1 MPKLEAMTGG
11 TLTIELL
18 PVDAVVPRRETA
30 EAIAVGILD
39 GDLTSINYFAGID
52 PAFALMGDLI
62 AGYDSAD
69 QIQAF
74 CAQGGGKEMLQ
85 KLYDAHFPGVHV
97 VGCGA
102 YAREAF
108 VSKVPVRGVA
118 DLKGLKIR
126 SPEGLAADVFKRA
139 GAAPVSMSGSETYGA
154 LEKGVIDAADNSA
167 YANNDANGM
176 HDIAHYPIFPGI
188 HSTPILQFTI
198 SDVVWQELTEAE
210 QIALETWYL
219 AAYNG
224 LRQHFDRLDRQLVAR
239 DRAAFSDGSGKV
251 EVIDWPQAERDALR
265 VIHSTAAYT
274 PHALAAGPQ
283 VPGPMRIAMRRALEN
298 AAASPSR
305 PLAPLGLTAFTH
317 ARDADWDDVRALE
330 ISPADAGLN
339 REGRAPCHSG

>member
-1 MPKLEAMTGG
+1 MKISALTAAIALATAMGIAGAASAADRVLKIQTSSNASHASLAYLNEEWVPKLEAMTGG
-11 TLTIELL
+11 AITVELL

-74 CAQGGGKEMLQ
+74 CAQGGGKEILQ
-85 KLYDAHFPGVHV
+85 KLYDTHFPGVHV
-97 VGCGA
+97 IGCGA

-108 VSKVPVRGVA
+108 VSKVPIRGVA
-118 DLKGLKIR
+118 DFKGIKVR

-176 HDIAHYPIFPGI
+176 HKIAKFPIFPGI
-188 HSTPILQFTI
+188 HSTPILQLTLNQQ
-198 SDVVWQELTEAE
+198 VWDELGTAN
-210 QIALETWYL
+210 QVALETWYL

-239 DRAAFSDGSGKV
+239 DKAAGEI
-251 EVIDWPQAERDALR
+251 EVIDWPQEERDKLR
-265 VIHSTAAYT
+265 VIAQEAWNDF
-274 PHALAAGPQ
+274 AAG
-283 VPGPMRIAMRRALEN
+283 
-298 AAASPSR
+298 SD
-305 PLAPLGLTAFTH
+305 LAKEVFDAHVAFMK
-317 ARDADWDDVRALE
+317 
-330 ISPADAGLN
+330 DAGLL
-339 REGRAPCHSG
+339 

>member
-1 MPKLEAMTGG
+1 MRSKILGTALSVAAAVGIGAATADAAERVLKIQTSSNASHASLSYLNEEWVPKLEAMTNGS
-11 TLTIELL
+11 LTVELL
-18 PVDAVVPRRETA
+18 PVDAVVPRRETP
-30 EAIAVGILD
+30 EAIGVGILD

-85 KLYDAHFPGVHV
+85 KLMDEHYPGVHV

-108 VSKVPVRGVA
+108 VSKVPVRTVE

-167 YANNDANGM
+167 YANNDSNGM
-176 HDIAHYPIFPGI
+176 HKIAKFPIFPGI
-188 HSTPILQFTI
+188 HSTPILQFTV
-198 SDVVWQELTEAE
+198 SEEVWNELTEAE
-210 QIALETWYL
+210 QVALETWYL

-239 DRAAFSDGSGKV
+239 DKAAG
-251 EVIDWPQAERDALR
+251 ELTIIDWAQEERDKLR
-265 VIHSTAAYT
+265 VIAQEAWNDFAAQSD
-274 PHALAAGPQ
+274 LAKE
-283 VPGPMRIAMRRALEN
+283 VYEVHIAFMKE
-298 AAASPSR
+298 
-305 PLAPLGLTAFTH
+305 
-317 ARDADWDDVRALE
+317 
-330 ISPADAGLN
+330 AGLL
-339 REGRAPCHSG
+339 

>member
-1 MPKLEAMTGG
+1 MKFKVLGAALGIAALGIGATAAMAADRVLKIQTSSNASHASLSYLNEVWVPKLETMTNGAI
-11 TLTIELL
+11 TVELL

-74 CAQGGGKEMLQ
+74 CAQGGGKELLQ
-85 KLYDAHFPGVHV
+85 KLYDTHFPGVHV

-108 VSKVPVRGVA
+108 VSKVPVRGVG
-118 DLKGLKIR
+118 DLTGLKIR

-176 HDIAHYPIFPGI
+176 HKIAKFPIFPGI
-188 HSTPILQFTI
+188 HSTPILQFTVSEAVTEEI
-198 SDVVWQELTEAE
+198 GETNMLT
-210 QIALETWYL
+210 LEIWYL

-224 LRQHFDRLDRQLVAR
+224 LRQYFDRLDRSLVAR
-239 DRAAFSDGSGKV
+239 DKAAGEI
-251 EVIDWPQAERDALR
+251 EVIDWPQEERDALR
-265 VIHSTAAYT
+265 VIAQEAWNDF
-274 PHALAAGPQ
+274 AAGSDLAKE
-283 VPGPMRIAMRRALEN
+283 VFDAHIAFMKE
-298 AAASPSR
+298 
-305 PLAPLGLTAFTH
+305 
-317 ARDADWDDVRALE
+317 
-330 ISPADAGLN
+330 AGLF
-339 REGRAPCHSG
+339 

>member
-1 MPKLEAMTGG
+1 MNFRNLGAALALATVTAISATSAFAADRTLKIQTSSNASHASLAFLNEHWVPHLEQMTGG
-11 TLTIELL
+11 TLGIELL
-18 PVDAVVPRRETA
+18 AVDAVVPRRETPQ
-30 EAIAVGILD
+30 AISVGILD
-39 GDLTSINYFAGID
+39 GDLTSISYFAGVD

-85 KLYDAHFPGVHV
+85 KLHTEHFEGVHV

-118 DLKGLKIR
+118 DLAGLKIR

-176 HDIAHYPIFPGI
+176 HKIAKYPIFPGI
-188 HSTPILQFTI
+188 HSTPILQFTV
-198 SDVVWQELTEAE
+198 SESVWTELSSQEQA
-210 QIALETWYL
+210 ALETWYV
-219 AAYNG
+219 AAYNA
-224 LRQHFDRLDRQLVAR
+224 LRRHFDLLDRQLVAR
-239 DRAAFSDGSGKV
+239 DKAAGEI
-251 EVIDWPQAERDALR
+251 EVVDWAQVERDKLR
-265 VIHSTAAYT
+265 EIAKEAWNDF
-274 PHALAAGPQ
+274 AAG
-283 VPGPMRIAMRRALEN
+283 
-298 AAASPSR
+298 SD
-305 PLAPLGLTAFTH
+305 LAKEAFETH
-317 ARDADWDDVRALE
+317 VAFME
-330 ISPADAGLN
+330 KAGLL
-339 REGRAPCHSG
+339 

>member
-1 MPKLEAMTGG
+1 MKFNNLTKFSLIAAMAVSMGIAGGSADAADRVLKIQTSSNASHASLAYLNDVWIPKLEAMTGG
-11 TLTIELL
+11 TLGVELL

-30 EAIAVGILD
+30 EAISVGILD

-85 KLYDAHFPGVHV
+85 KLYDAHFEGVHV
-97 VGCGA
+97 IGCGA

-108 VSKVPVRGVA
+108 VSKVPVRTVA

-154 LEKGVIDAADNSA
+154 LDKGVIDAADNSA

-176 HDIAHYPIFPGI
+176 HKIAKFPIFPGI
-188 HSTPILQFTI
+188 HSTPILQFTV
-198 SDVVWQELTEAE
+198 SEAVWEELTEAE
-210 QIALETWYL
+210 QVALETWYL

-239 DRAAFSDGSGKV
+239 DKAAGEI
-251 EVIDWPQAERDALR
+251 EVIDWPQGERDKLR
-265 VIHSTAAYT
+265 AIAQEAWEAFASQSD
-274 PHALAAGPQ
+274 LAKE
-283 VPGPMRIAMRRALEN
+283 VYN
-298 AAASPSR
+298 A
-305 PLAPLGLTAFTH
+305 H
-317 ARDADWDDVRALE
+317 
-330 ISPADAGLN
+330 ISFMKEAGLL
-339 REGRAPCHSG
+339 

>member
-1 MPKLEAMTGG
+1 MKVTAMTRAVSALALAAGLGVAAGAADAADRTLKIQTSSNASHASLAYLNEEWVPKLETMTGG
-11 TLTIELL
+11 ALTVELL

-30 EAIAVGILD
+30 EAISVGILD
-39 GDLTSINYFAGID
+39 GDLTSINYFAGVD

-85 KLYDAHFPGVHV
+85 KLFDAHFDGVHV

-108 VSKVPVRGVA
+108 VSKVPVEGVA
-118 DLKGLKIR
+118 DLEGLKIR

-176 HDIAHYPIFPGI
+176 HKIAKYPIFPGI
-188 HSTPILQFTI
+188 HSTPILQFTV
-198 SDVVWQELTEAE
+198 SDMVWDELSEAE
-210 QIALETWYL
+210 QVALETWYL

-224 LRQHFDRLDRQLVAR
+224 LRQYFDRLDRQLVAR
-239 DRAAFSDGSGKV
+239 DKAAG
-251 EVIDWPQAERDALR
+251 ELTIIDWPQEERDKLR
-265 VIHSTAAYT
+265 EIAQEAWEDFASGSD
-274 PHALAAGPQ
+274 LAQ
-283 VPGPMRIAMRRALEN
+283 EVYD
-298 AAASPSR
+298 
-305 PLAPLGLTAFTH
+305 TH
-317 ARDADWDDVRALE
+317 
-330 ISPADAGLN
+330 ISFMKEAGLL
-339 REGRAPCHSG
+339 

>member
-1 MPKLEAMTGG
+1 MTKNIVRNLTAAASFALALGAVATTADAADRTLKIQTSSNASHASLAYLNEEWIPKLEAMTGG
-11 TLTIELL
+11 SLAVELL

-85 KLYDAHFPGVHV
+85 KLFDAHFPGVHV

-108 VSKVPVRGVA
+108 VSKVPVNGVA
-118 DLKGLKIR
+118 DLAGLKIR

-176 HDIAHYPIFPGI
+176 HKIAKYPIFPGI
-188 HSTPILQFTI
+188 HSTPILQFTV
-198 SDVVWQELTEAE
+198 SESVWDELTDAE
-210 QIALETWYL
+210 KTALETWYL

-224 LRQHFDRLDRQLVAR
+224 LRQYFDRLDRQLVAR
-239 DRAAFSDGSGKV
+239 DKAAGDIT
-251 EVIDWPQAERDALR
+251 VIDWPQAERDKLR
-265 VIHSTAAYT
+265 EIAKEAWNDF
-274 PHALAAGPQ
+274 AAG
-283 VPGPMRIAMRRALEN
+283 
-298 AAASPSR
+298 SD
-305 PLAPLGLTAFTH
+305 LAKEVF
-317 ARDADWDDVRALE
+317 DAHVKFME
-330 ISPADAGLN
+330 EAGLL
-339 REGRAPCHSG
+339 

>member
-1 MPKLEAMTGG
+1 MNIRILGTALTVAATLGISAFSAAAADRVLKVQTSSNASHASLAYLNKEWTPKLETMTGG
-11 TLTIELL
+11 SLGIELL
-18 PVDAVVPRRETA
+18 AIGSVVPHRETP
-30 EAIAVGILD
+30 EAIGVGILD
-39 GDLTSINYFAGID
+39 GDLTSINYFAGVD

-85 KLYDAHFPGVHV
+85 ELYDEHFPGVHV

-139 GAAPVSMSGSETYGA
+139 GAAPVSMAGSETFGA

-167 YANNDANGM
+167 YANNDSNGM
-176 HDIAHYPIFPGI
+176 HDIAKFPIFPGI
-188 HSTPILQFTI
+188 HSTPILQFTV
-198 SDVVWQELTEAE
+198 SQEVWDSLSEAE
-210 QIALETWYL
+210 QVALETWYL

-224 LRQHFDRLDRQLVAR
+224 LRQYFDRLDRQLVAR
-239 DRAAFSDGSGKV
+239 DKAEG
-251 EVIDWPQAERDALR
+251 EITVIDWSQEERDKFREIAR
-265 VIHSTAAYT
+265 GAWEDFAAQSD
-274 PHALAAGPQ
+274 LAKK
-283 VPGPMRIAMRRALEN
+283 VYD
-298 AAASPSR
+298 
-305 PLAPLGLTAFTH
+305 THVAFMK
-317 ARDADWDDVRALE
+317 E
-330 ISPADAGLN
+330 AGLL
-339 REGRAPCHSG
+339 

>member
-1 MPKLEAMTGG
+1 MTFAKLSLSAALAAGLALVAPVAEAADRVLKIQTSSNASHASLAYLNEVWIPKLETLTGG
-11 TLTIELL
+11 SLTVELL

-39 GDLTSINYFAGID
+39 GDLTSINYFSGID

-85 KLYDAHFPGVHV
+85 KLYDTHFPGVHV
-97 VGCGA
+97 IGCGA

-118 DLKGLKIR
+118 DLAGLKIR
-126 SPEGLAADVFKRA
+126 SPEGLAADVFRRA

-176 HDIAHYPIFPGI
+176 HKIAQFPIFPGI
-188 HSTPILQFTI
+188 HSTPILQFTV
-198 SDVVWQELTEAE
+198 SALVWDELTDQEKV
-210 QIALETWYL
+210 ALETWYL

-224 LRQHFDRLDRQLVAR
+224 LRQYFDRLDRQLVAR
-239 DRAAFSDGSGKV
+239 DRAAG
-251 EVIDWPQAERDALR
+251 ELEIIDWPQAERDKLR
-265 VIHSTAAYT
+265 AIAQEAW
-274 PHALAAGPQ
+274 ADFAAGS
-283 VPGPMRIAMRRALEN
+283 E
-298 AAASPSR
+298 
-305 PLAPLGLTAFTH
+305 LAQEVFDAHVAFMK
-317 ARDADWDDVRALE
+317 E
-330 ISPADAGLN
+330 AGLL
-339 REGRAPCHSG
+339 

>member
-1 MPKLEAMTGG
+1 MTLKLLGKMAAAAVLTSTVAASSAFAADRVLKIQTSANASHASMAYLNEVWVPKLESMTGG
-11 TLTIELL
+11 SLTVELL
-18 PVDAVVPRRETA
+18 AVDAVVPRRETP
-30 EAIAVGILD
+30 EAIGVGILD

-85 KLYDAHFPGVHV
+85 KLFDAHYPGVHV

-118 DLKGLKIR
+118 DMKGLKIR

-176 HDIAHYPIFPGI
+176 HKIAKYPIFPGI
-188 HSTPILQFTI
+188 HSTPILQFT
-198 SDVVWQELTEAE
+198 VGQEVWDELTEAE

-224 LRQHFDRLDRQLVAR
+224 LRQYFDRLDRQLVAR
-239 DRAAFSDGSGKV
+239 DKAAGDI
-251 EVIDWPQAERDALR
+251 EVIDWSQAERDKLR
-265 VIHSTAAYT
+265 VIAQEAWNDF
-274 PHALAAGPQ
+274 AAG
-283 VPGPMRIAMRRALEN
+283 
-298 AAASPSR
+298 SD
-305 PLAPLGLTAFTH
+305 LAKEVFDTHVAFMKQ
-317 ARDADWDDVRALE
+317 
-330 ISPADAGLN
+330 AGLL
-339 REGRAPCHSG
+339 

>member
-1 MPKLEAMTGG
+1 MKSSKLKKVTGAVTLAVGLAVSASAAMAADRVLKIQTSSNASHASLAYLNEEWVPKLEAMTDGA
-11 TLTIELL
+11 LSVELL

-30 EAIAVGILD
+30 EAIGVGILD

-85 KLYDAHFPGVHV
+85 KLYDTHFPGVHV

-108 VSKVPVRGVA
+108 VSKVPVNGVA

-176 HDIAHYPIFPGI
+176 HKIAQYPIFPGI
-188 HSTPILQFTI
+188 HSTPILQFTVSEMVWEEL
-198 SDVVWQELTEAE
+198 SDAE
-210 QIALETWYL
+210 KVALETWYL

-224 LRQHFDRLDRQLVAR
+224 LRQYFDRLDRQLVAR
-239 DRAAFSDGSGKV
+239 DKAAG
-251 EVIDWPQAERDALR
+251 ELTIIDWPQAERDKLR
-265 VIHSTAAYT
+265 VIAQEAWNDFASQTD
-274 PHALAAGPQ
+274 LAKE
-283 VPGPMRIAMRRALEN
+283 VYE
-298 AAASPSR
+298 
-305 PLAPLGLTAFTH
+305 THVAFMKQ
-317 ARDADWDDVRALE
+317 
-330 ISPADAGLN
+330 AGLL
-339 REGRAPCHSG
+339 

>member
-1 MPKLEAMTGG
+1 MKSSMIVSVAKAVTLVAGFTFAANAAIAADRTLKIQSSSNASHASLAYLNEEWVPKLEAMTGG
-11 TLTIELL
+11 SLTVELL
-18 PVDAVVPRRETA
+18 PIDAVVPRRETA
-30 EAIAVGILD
+30 EAIGVGILD

-108 VSKVPVRGVA
+108 VSKVPVNGVV

-167 YANNDANGM
+167 YANNDSNGM
-176 HDIAHYPIFPGI
+176 HKIAKFPIFPGI
-188 HSTPILQFTI
+188 HSTPILQFTVSEI
-198 SDVVWQELTEAE
+198 VWEELTDAE
-210 QIALETWYL
+210 KAALETWYL

-224 LRQHFDRLDRQLVAR
+224 LRQYFDRLDRQLVAR
-239 DRAAFSDGSGKV
+239 DKAAG
-251 EVIDWPQAERDALR
+251 ELTVIDWPQAERDKFR
-265 VIHSTAAYT
+265 VIAQQAWNDFAAQT
-274 PHALAAGPQ
+274 ELAQ
-283 VPGPMRIAMRRALEN
+283 EVYD
-298 AAASPSR
+298 
-305 PLAPLGLTAFTH
+305 TH
-317 ARDADWDDVRALE
+317 VKFMK
-330 ISPADAGLN
+330 DAGLL
-339 REGRAPCHSG
+339 

>member
-1 MPKLEAMTGG
+1 MKINSFSAVVALALTAGLTATASFAADRVLKIQTSSNASHASLAYLNEQWVPKLEAMTGG
-11 TLTIELL
+11 SISVELL

-30 EAIAVGILD
+30 EAISVGILD

-85 KLYDAHFPGVHV
+85 KLYDAHFAGVHV

-118 DLKGLKIR
+118 DLAGLKIR

-176 HDIAHYPIFPGI
+176 HKIAKYPIFPGI
-188 HSTPILQFTI
+188 HSTPILQFTV
-198 SDVVWQELTEAE
+198 SDQVWEEIGEAN

-224 LRQHFDRLDRQLVAR
+224 LRQYFDRLDRQLVAR
-239 DRAAFSDGSGKV
+239 DKAAGV
-251 EVIDWPQAERDALR
+251 IEVIDWPQGERDALR
-265 VIHSTAAYT
+265 AIAQEAWTDF
-274 PHALAAGPQ
+274 AAGSDLAQ
-283 VPGPMRIAMRRALEN
+283 EVYDAHIAFMKQ
-298 AAASPSR
+298 
-305 PLAPLGLTAFTH
+305 
-317 ARDADWDDVRALE
+317 
-330 ISPADAGLN
+330 AGLL
-339 REGRAPCHSG
+339 

>member
-1 MPKLEAMTGG
+1 MTIKSLGTAIAVAAVAGIGAGAADAADRVLKIQTSANASHASMAYLVEEWVPKLETMTGG
-11 TLTIELL
+11 SLSLELL
-18 PVDAVVPRRETA
+18 PVDAVVPRRETP
-30 EAIAVGILD
+30 EAISVGILD
-39 GDLTSINYFAGID
+39 GDLTSINYFSGVD

-85 KLYDAHFPGVHV
+85 KLFDEHYDGVHV

-108 VSKVPVRGVA
+108 VSKVPVRGVD
-118 DLKGLKIR
+118 DLAGLKIR

-176 HDIAHYPIFPGI
+176 HKIAKFPIFPGI
-188 HSTPILQFTI
+188 HSTPILQFTV
-198 SDVVWQELTEAE
+198 SQMVWDELSEQERT
-210 QIALETWYL
+210 ALEVWYL

-224 LRQHFDRLDRQLVAR
+224 LRQYFDRLDRQLVAR
-239 DRAAFSDGSGKV
+239 DKAAGEL
-251 EVIDWPQAERDALR
+251 EVIDWPQEERDRLR
-265 VIHSTAAYT
+265 AIAQEAWSDFAAQT
-274 PHALAAGPQ
+274 DLAKE
-283 VPGPMRIAMRRALEN
+283 VY
-298 AAASPSR
+298 
-305 PLAPLGLTAFTH
+305 
-317 ARDADWDDVRALE
+317 DAHVSFMKE
-330 ISPADAGLN
+330 AGLL
-339 REGRAPCHSG
+339 

>member
-1 MPKLEAMTGG
+1 MTLKSLGRALCAAAVLALTASGVMAADRVLKIQTSSNASHASLAYLNGVWLPKLEEMTGG
-11 TLTIELL
+11 SLGLELL
-18 PVDAVVPRRETA
+18 PVDAVVPRRETP
-30 EAIAVGILD
+30 EVIGIGILD
-39 GDLTSINYFAGID
+39 GDLTSINYFSGVD

-85 KLYDAHFPGVHV
+85 KLMDAHYPGVHV

-118 DLKGLKIR
+118 DLEGLKIR
-126 SPEGLAADVFKRA
+126 SPEGLAADVFRRA
-139 GAAPVSMSGSETYGA
+139 KAAPVSMSGSETYGA

-176 HDIAHYPIFPGI
+176 HKIARFPIFPGI
-188 HSTPILQFTI
+188 HSTPILQFTV
-198 SDVVWQELTEAE
+198 SQQVWDELTPAE
-210 QIALETWYL
+210 RTSLEVWYL

-239 DRAAFSDGSGKV
+239 DKAAGEI
-251 EVIDWPQAERDALR
+251 EVIDWPQDERDALR
-265 VIHSTAAYT
+265 AIAQEAWSDFAAQSD
-274 PHALAAGPQ
+274 LAKEVFEAH
-283 VPGPMRIAMRRALEN
+283 MSFMKE
-298 AAASPSR
+298 
-305 PLAPLGLTAFTH
+305 
-317 ARDADWDDVRALE
+317 
-330 ISPADAGLN
+330 AGLF
-339 REGRAPCHSG
+339 

>member
-1 MPKLEAMTGG
+1 MTFKTLAKTVSTLAVASVIGAMATASMAAERTLKIQTSSNASHASLAYLNEEWVPKLEEMTGG
-11 TLTIELL
+11 SLGVELL

-30 EAIAVGILD
+30 EAIGVGILD
-39 GDLTSINYFAGID
+39 GDLTSINYFAGVD

-85 KLYDAHFPGVHV
+85 KLFDAHFPGVHV

-108 VSKVPVRGVA
+108 VSKVPVRGVE
-118 DLKGLKIR
+118 DLQGLKIR

-176 HDIAHYPIFPGI
+176 HKIAKYPIFPGI

-198 SDVVWQELTEAE
+198 SQQVYDELSEQERV
-210 QIALETWYL
+210 ALETWYL

-239 DRAAFSDGSGKV
+239 DKAAG
-251 EVIDWPQAERDALR
+251 ELEIIDWPQEERDKLR
-265 VIHSTAAYT
+265 VIAQEAWSAFASQTE
-274 PHALAAGPQ
+274 LAQEVYDAH
-283 VPGPMRIAMRRALEN
+283 V
-298 AAASPSR
+298 
-305 PLAPLGLTAFTH
+305 AFMK
-317 ARDADWDDVRALE
+317 E
-330 ISPADAGLN
+330 AGLL
-339 REGRAPCHSG
+339 

>member
-1 MPKLEAMTGG
+1 MKFNVLRGAISAAAVVAVLGIAGGAADAADRVLKIQTSSNASHASLAYLNDEWVPKLEAMTGG
-11 TLTIELL
+11 SLSVELL

-30 EAIAVGILD
+30 EAIGVGILD
-39 GDLTSINYFAGID
+39 GDLTSINYFSGVD

-102 YAREAF
+102 YAKEAF
-108 VSKVPVRGVA
+108 VSKVPIRGV
-118 DLKGLKIR
+118 DDFKGVKVR
-126 SPEGLAADVFKRA
+126 SPEGLAADVFKRV

-176 HDIAHYPIFPGI
+176 HKIAKFPIFPGI
-188 HSTPILQFTI
+188 HSTPILQFTV
-198 SDVVWQELTEAE
+198 SDQVWNELSEQE
-210 QIALETWYL
+210 QVSLEVWYL

-224 LRQHFDRLDRQLVAR
+224 LRQYFDRLDRQLVAR
-239 DRAAFSDGSGKV
+239 DKAAG
-251 EVIDWPQAERDALR
+251 ELTVIDWPQEERDKFRA
-265 VIHSTAAYT
+265 
-274 PHALAAGPQ
+274 
-283 VPGPMRIAMRRALEN
+283 IAQEAW
-298 AAASPSR
+298 ADFAKQS
-305 PLAPLGLTAFTH
+305 PLAQEVY
-317 ARDADWDDVRALE
+317 DAHVKFMKE
-330 ISPADAGLN
+330 AGLL
-339 REGRAPCHSG
+339 

>member
-1 MPKLEAMTGG
+1 MKNNALGVALALATALGISAGTAEAADRVLKIQTSSNASHASLAYLNEEWVPKLETMTGG
-11 TLTIELL
+11 SLTVELL
-18 PVDAVVPRRETA
+18 PIDAVVPRRETA

-69 QIQAF
+69 QIQAY

-85 KLYDAHFPGVHV
+85 KLFDTHFPGVHV

-108 VSKVPVRGVA
+108 VSKVPIRGVA
-118 DLKGLKIR
+118 DFKGVKVR
-126 SPEGLAADVFKRA
+126 SPEGLAADVFKRV

-176 HDIAHYPIFPGI
+176 HKVAKFPIFPGI

-198 SDVVWQELTEAE
+198 GQQVYDELSEQERV
-210 QIALETWYL
+210 ALETWYL

-239 DRAAFSDGSGKV
+239 DKAAGEL
-251 EVIDWPQAERDALR
+251 EVIDWPQGERDAFR
-265 VIHSTAAYT
+265 VIAQEAWADFASQSE
-274 PHALAAGPQ
+274 LAKE
-283 VPGPMRIAMRRALEN
+283 VYDSHIAFMKE
-298 AAASPSR
+298 
-305 PLAPLGLTAFTH
+305 
-317 ARDADWDDVRALE
+317 
-330 ISPADAGLN
+330 AGLL
-339 REGRAPCHSG
+339 

>member
-1 MPKLEAMTGG
+1 MRVDRVTRLSTVAVLAAGLGLAAMAADAADRVLKIQTSSNASHASLAYLNEVWIPKLETLTGG
-11 TLTIELL
+11 SLTLELL
-18 PVDAVVPRRETA
+18 PVDAVVPRRETP
-30 EAIAVGILD
+30 EAISVGILD
-39 GDLTSINYFAGID
+39 GDLTSINYFSGID

-85 KLYDAHFPGVHV
+85 KLFDTHYEGVHV

-118 DLKGLKIR
+118 DLEGLKIR
-126 SPEGLAADVFKRA
+126 SPEGLAADVFRRA

-176 HDIAHYPIFPGI
+176 HKIARFPIFPGI
-188 HSTPILQFTI
+188 HSTPILQFTV
-198 SDVVWQELTEAE
+198 SQQVWDELSEQERT
-210 QIALETWYL
+210 ALEVWYL

-224 LRQHFDRLDRQLVAR
+224 LRQYFDRLDRQLVAR
-239 DRAAFSDGSGKV
+239 DKAAG
-251 EVIDWPQAERDALR
+251 ELTIIDWSQEERDKFRA
-265 VIHSTAAYT
+265 IAQEAWADFAKGSD
-274 PHALAAGPQ
+274 LAQEVYDAH
-283 VPGPMRIAMRRALEN
+283 IAFMKE
-298 AAASPSR
+298 
-305 PLAPLGLTAFTH
+305 
-317 ARDADWDDVRALE
+317 
-330 ISPADAGLN
+330 AGLL
-339 REGRAPCHSG
+339 

>member
-1 MPKLEAMTGG
+1 MNLNVIGKALAIATAIGVGATASFAADRVLKIQTSSNASHASLAYLNEEWVPKLETMTGG
-11 TLTIELL
+11 TLTVELL

-30 EAIAVGILD
+30 EAIAIGILD
-39 GDLTSINYFAGID
+39 GDLTSINYFSGVD

-85 KLYDAHFPGVHV
+85 KLYDTHFPGVHV

-108 VSKVPVRGVA
+108 VSKVPVRGVG
-118 DLKGLKIR
+118 DLAGLKIR

-176 HDIAHYPIFPGI
+176 HKIAKYPIFPGI
-188 HSTPILQFTI
+188 HSTPILQFTV
-198 SDVVWQELTEAE
+198 SQMVYDELTEQE
-210 QIALETWYL
+210 RVALEAWYL

-224 LRQHFDRLDRQLVAR
+224 LRQHFDRLDRKLVAR
-239 DRAAFSDGSGKV
+239 DKAAGDI
-251 EVIDWPQAERDALR
+251 EVIDWPQEERDALR
-265 VIHSTAAYT
+265 AIAQEAWNDF
-274 PHALAAGPQ
+274 AAG
-283 VPGPMRIAMRRALEN
+283 
-298 AAASPSR
+298 SD
-305 PLAPLGLTAFTH
+305 LAQEVFDAHVAFMK
-317 ARDADWDDVRALE
+317 
-330 ISPADAGLN
+330 DAGLL
-339 REGRAPCHSG
+339 

>member
-1 MPKLEAMTGG
+1 MRKTIAVAVAALALGLTGAADAKTLKLQASSAPGDWAHRFMTEGWQQKVETMSGG
-11 TLTIELL
+11 SLKVEVL
-18 PVDAVVPRRETA
+18 PTKAVVPHKET
-30 EAIAVGILD
+30 IDAVANGILD
-39 GDLTSINYFAGID
+39 GDLNAVAYFSGRD

-85 KLYDAHFPGVHV
+85 KLFDEHFEGVHV

-108 VSKVPVRGVA
+108 VSKVPVNGVA
-118 DLKGLKIR
+118 DLAGLKIR

-176 HDIAHYPIFPGI
+176 HKIAKYPIFPGI
-188 HSTPILQFTI
+188 HSTPILQFTV
-198 SDVVWQELTEAE
+198 SQAVYDELTPAE
-210 QIALETWYL
+210 RTALETWYL

-224 LRQHFDRLDRQLVAR
+224 LRQHFDRLDRKLVAR
-239 DRAAFSDGSGKV
+239 DKAAG
-251 EVIDWPQAERDALR
+251 ELTIIDWPQGERDKFRA
-265 VIHSTAAYT
+265 IAQEAW
-274 PHALAAGPQ
+274 ADFAAGSDLAKE
-283 VPGPMRIAMRRALEN
+283 VFDAHIAFMKE
-298 AAASPSR
+298 
-305 PLAPLGLTAFTH
+305 
-317 ARDADWDDVRALE
+317 
-330 ISPADAGLN
+330 AGLL
-339 REGRAPCHSG
+339 

>member
-1 MPKLEAMTGG
+1 MKIKALGKALTIAAAMGISVGAADAADRVLKIQTSSNASHASLAYLNEQWVPKLEAMTGG

-176 HDIAHYPIFPGI
+176 HKIAKYPIFPGI
-188 HSTPILQFTI
+188 HSTPILQFTV
-198 SDVVWQELTEAE
+198 SQAVYDELSEQERV
-210 QIALETWYL
+210 ALEAWYL

-239 DRAAFSDGSGKV
+239 DKAAGEI
-251 EVIDWPQAERDALR
+251 EVIDWPQGERDALR
-265 VIHSTAAYT
+265 TIAQEAWNDF
-274 PHALAAGPQ
+274 AAG
-283 VPGPMRIAMRRALEN
+283 
-298 AAASPSR
+298 SD
-305 PLAPLGLTAFTH
+305 LAQEVFDAHVAFMK
-317 ARDADWDDVRALE
+317 E
-330 ISPADAGLN
+330 AGLF
-339 REGRAPCHSG
+339 

>member
-1 MPKLEAMTGG
+1 MKFKSLSAVTALAFVAGISASATFAADRVLKIQTSSNASHASLAYLNAEWVPKLEAMTGG
-11 TLTIELL
+11 AISIELL

-85 KLYDAHFPGVHV
+85 KLYDTHFPGVHV

-108 VSKVPVRGVA
+108 VSKIPVRGVA
-118 DLKGLKIR
+118 DLAGLKIR

-176 HDIAHYPIFPGI
+176 HKIAKFPIFPGI
-188 HSTPILQFTI
+188 HSTPILQFTV
-198 SDVVWQELTEAE
+198 SDQAWEEIGEAN

-224 LRQHFDRLDRQLVAR
+224 LRQYFDRLDRQLVAR
-239 DRAAFSDGSGKV
+239 DKAAG
-251 EVIDWPQAERDALR
+251 EIEIIDWPQGERDALR
-265 VIHSTAAYT
+265 AIAQEAWTDF
-274 PHALAAGPQ
+274 AAGSDLAQ
-283 VPGPMRIAMRRALEN
+283 EVYDAHIAFMKQ
-298 AAASPSR
+298 
-305 PLAPLGLTAFTH
+305 
-317 ARDADWDDVRALE
+317 
-330 ISPADAGLN
+330 AGLL
-339 REGRAPCHSG
+339 

>member
-1 MPKLEAMTGG
+1 MKKVTKLGAALLAATLGLSASVSFAADRVLKIQTSSNASHASLAYLNENWVPKLEAMTNGS
-11 TLTIELL
+11 LTVELL

-30 EAIAVGILD
+30 EAIGVGILD
-39 GDLTSINYFAGID
+39 GDLTSINYFSGID

-85 KLYDAHFPGVHV
+85 KLYDTHFKGVHV

-108 VSKVPVRGVA
+108 VSKVPIRKVE
-118 DLKGLKIR
+118 DLAGLKIR

-176 HDIAHYPIFPGI
+176 HKIAKFPIFPGI
-188 HSTPILQFTI
+188 HSTPILQFTV
-198 SDVVWQELTEAE
+198 SEMVWSELSEGE
-210 QIALETWYL
+210 KIALETWYL

-239 DRAAFSDGSGKV
+239 DKAAGDI
-251 EVIDWPQAERDALR
+251 EVIDWPQGERDKLR
-265 VIHSTAAYT
+265 AIAQEAWSDFASQSD
-274 PHALAAGPQ
+274 LAKEVFEAH
-283 VPGPMRIAMRRALEN
+283 V
-298 AAASPSR
+298 
-305 PLAPLGLTAFTH
+305 AFMKQ
-317 ARDADWDDVRALE
+317 
-330 ISPADAGLN
+330 AGLF
-339 REGRAPCHSG
+339 